1 MLYTTIILFAVAA
14 AIGLFLLKD
23 WINKRTPSRVAVYI
37 HGGIAATGLVLL
49 LIYAFQNPTNYPQV
63 SLILFV
69 VGAVGGFYLFYTDV
83 VKKQPAPNGVAL
95 IHALVAVGAFVTL
108 LLFVFG

>member
-1 MLYTTIILFAVAA
+1 MLYITIALFAIAA
-14 AIGLFLLKD
+14 VVGLFLLKD
-23 WINKRTPSRVAVYI
+23 WLSKRTPSRVAVYI

-49 LIYAFQNPTNYPQV
+49 LIYSLQHPSNYPKV
-63 SLILFV
+63 SILLFIV
-69 VGAVGGFYLFYTDV
+69 AAIGGFYLFYTDLN
-83 VKKQPAPNGVAL
+83 KKLAPVGIAL

>member
-1 MLYTTIILFAVAA
+1 MLYTTVALFAIAA
-14 AIGLFLLKD
+14 VIGLFLLKD
-23 WINKRTPSRVAVYI
+23 WISKRTPSRVAVYI

-49 LIYAFQNPTNYPQV
+49 LVYALQNPSNYPQA
-63 SLILFV
+63 SILLFV
-69 VGAVGGFYLFYTDV
+69 VAALGGFYLFYTDLI
-83 VKKQPAPNGVAL
+83 KKPAPNGVAV